1 MLLPKNEIKKLIS
14 SNKTRRR
21 KTKKEFKYNFTTLLF
36 PIILLIILLLVF
48 FCLKKVKNLY
58 IKKDNIIKV
67 FEYKNN
73 FSYNKQENISNA
85 NIINSNIYLT
95 TILIKKINETYERN
109 GFVNLNEVESTIPGG
124 RAWIKEKTKSKEI
137 NVGTGF
143 DANFVL
149 LAMFTIA
156 SIMDSQNLE
165 TKLRLHFAVV
175 NGFPVE
181 KMIKIY
187 TLRDKIRDDVEFNFY
202 NAKKVE
208 TDLNNTNPK
217 GNGPNTKLIFPE
229 LLPDDIER
237 IIILDT
243 GDTLILRDLSEMYN
257 WNMEDK
263 IYYGVL
269 DNGVMKYGPFSQKEL
284 DIYINTGSVLV
295 DVKKAKS
302 EKLYEKIVEN
312 KNVIEPKTIYDQDF
326 INDIAYGKIGYL
338 PMRFGLVAPF
348 LEDQDSDSP
357 PYRTVYWNLDH
368 AKYKEK
374 YNLPKNQDEMNIH
387 SLNPVIIHQWNGKW
401 IHGRGLTI
409 YRRIAQY
416 YIRFAG
422 IWDEICPEYPG
433 LCKK

>member
-1 MLLPKNEIKKLIS
+1 MIFLNNEIKSLIS
-14 SNKTRRR
+14 SNKKVRR
-21 KTKKEFKYNFTTLLF
+21 KTKKGFNFATYLYQ
-36 PIILLIILLLVF
+36 IILIVILLLVF
-48 FCLKKVKNLY
+48 FYLKNNSNLY
-58 IKKDNIIKV
+58 RKKDYVINHFV
-67 FEYKNN
+67 YQSN
-73 FSYNKQENISNA
+73 FSFNIQENISNL
-85 NIINSNIYLT
+85 NIINSNSYLT
-95 TILIKKINETYERN
+95 TNLIKKINETYEKN
-109 GFVNLNEVESTIPGG
+109 GFVNLNEVESTLPGG
-124 RAWIKEKTKSKEI
+124 RAWTKGKTKSKEI
-137 NVGTGF
+137 NVGAGF
-143 DANFVL
+143 DENFVL

-175 NGFPVE
+175 KGFPVE

-202 NAKKVE
+202 NAKQVE
-208 TDLNNTNPK
+208 IDLNNTNPK
-217 GNGPNTKLIFPE
+217 GNGPNTKLIFQE
-229 LLPDDIER
+229 LLPDDVER
-237 IIILDT
+237 IIILDL
-243 GDTLILRDLSEMYN
+243 GDSLVFRDLSEMYN

-269 DNGVMKYGPFSQKEL
+269 DVGVNKYGPFSKKEL
-284 DIYINTGSVLV
+284 DIYINTGSILV

-338 PMRFGLVAPF
+338 PRRFGLVAPF
-348 LEDQDSDSP
+348 LEDQDSDRP
-357 PYRTVYWNLDH
+357 PYKTVYWNLDN

-374 YNLPKNQDEMNIH
+374 YNLPKNQDEMNINA
-387 SLNPVIIHQWNGKW
+387 LNPVIIHQWNGKW

-433 LCKK
+433 LCKR

>member
-1 MLLPKNEIKKLIS
+1 MLLPENELKNIIS
-14 SNKTRRR
+14 FNKARRR
-21 KTKKEFKYNFTTLLF
+21 KTNKVSKYNFTTFWYPLILK
-36 PIILLIILLLVF
+36 IIIILLLVF
-48 FCLKKVKNLY
+48 FYLKQSNNLY
-58 IKKDNIIKV
+58 IIKNYIINDFNYKSKQKNTSKV
-67 FEYKNN
+67 
-73 FSYNKQENISNA
+73 
-85 NIINSNIYLT
+85 NIINSNTTLT
-95 TILIKKINETYERN
+95 TILIKKINETYEKK

-124 RAWIKEKTKSKEI
+124 RAWTKKKTKSKEI
-137 NVGTGF
+137 NVGVGF

-149 LAMFTIA
+149 LSLFTIA

-165 TKLRLHFAVV
+165 TKLRLHFFVV
-175 NGFPVE
+175 DGFPVE

-208 TDLNNTNPK
+208 TDLKNTNPK
-217 GNGPNTKLIFPE
+217 GNGPNTKLILPE
-229 LLPDDIER
+229 LLPDDVER

-269 DNGVMKYGPFSQKEL
+269 DVGFMKYGPFSKKEL
-284 DIYINTGSVLV
+284 DIYINTGSVLI

-302 EKLYEKIVEN
+302 EKIYEKIVEN
-312 KNVIEPKTIYDQDF
+312 KNVIEPETIYDQD
-326 INDIAYGKIGYL
+326 ILNDFAYGKIGYL

-348 LEDQDSDSP
+348 FEDYYSDSP
-357 PYRTVYWNLDH
+357 PYKTVYFNLDN

-387 SLNPVIIHQWNGKW
+387 ALNPVIIHQWNGKW

-416 YIRFAG
+416 YIRFSG
-422 IWDEICPEYPG
+422 IWDEICPIYPG

>member
-1 MLLPKNEIKKLIS
+1 MIFLNNEIKSLIS
-14 SNKTRRR
+14 SNKKVRR
-21 KTKKEFKYNFTTLLF
+21 KTKKGFNFATYLYQ
-36 PIILLIILLLVF
+36 IILIVILLLVF
-48 FCLKKVKNLY
+48 FYLKNNSNLY
-58 IKKDNIIKV
+58 RKKDYVINHFV
-67 FEYKNN
+67 YQSN
-73 FSYNKQENISNA
+73 FSFNIQENISNL
-85 NIINSNIYLT
+85 NIINSNSYLT
-95 TILIKKINETYERN
+95 TNLIKKINETYEKN
-109 GFVNLNEVESTIPGG
+109 GFVNLNEVESTLPGG
-124 RAWIKEKTKSKEI
+124 RAWTKGKTKSKEI
-137 NVGTGF
+137 NVGAGF
-143 DANFVL
+143 DENFVL

-175 NGFPVE
+175 KGFPVE

-202 NAKKVE
+202 NAKQVE
-208 TDLNNTNPK
+208 IDLNNTNPK
-217 GNGPNTKLIFPE
+217 GNGPNTKLIFQE
-229 LLPDDIER
+229 LLPDDVER
-237 IIILDT
+237 IIILDL
-243 GDTLILRDLSEMYN
+243 GDSLVFRDLSEMYN

-269 DNGVMKYGPFSQKEL
+269 DVGVNKYGPFSKKEL
-284 DIYINTGSVLV
+284 DIYINTGSILV

-348 LEDQDSDSP
+348 LEDQDSDRP
-357 PYRTVYWNLDH
+357 PYKTVYWNLDN

-374 YNLPKNQDEMNIH
+374 YNLPKNQDEMNINA
-387 SLNPVIIHQWNGKW
+387 LNPVIIHQWNGKW

-433 LCKK
+433 LCKR

>member
-1 MLLPKNEIKKLIS
+1 MIFLNNEIKNLIS
-14 SNKTRRR
+14 SNKKVRR
-21 KTKKEFKYNFTTLLF
+21 KTKTIFNFATYLYQ
-36 PIILLIILLLVF
+36 IILIVILLLVF
-48 FCLKKVKNLY
+48 FYLKNNNNLYLKKDYVINH
-58 IKKDNIIKV
+58 
-67 FEYKNN
+67 FEYKSN
-73 FSYNKQENISNA
+73 FSFDKQENISNL
-85 NIINSNIYLT
+85 NIINSNSYLT
-95 TILIKKINETYERN
+95 TNLIKKINETYERN
-109 GFVNLNEVESTIPGG
+109 GFVNLNEVESTLPGG
-124 RAWIKEKTKSKEI
+124 RAWAKGKTKSKEV
-137 NVGTGF
+137 NVGAGF

-156 SIMDSQNLE
+156 SIMDSQNLG
-165 TKLRLHFAVV
+165 TNLRLHFAVV

-187 TLRDKIRDDVEFNFY
+187 NLRDKIRDDVEFNFY
-202 NAKKVE
+202 NAKQVE
-208 TDLNNTNPK
+208 IDLNNTNPK
-217 GNGPNTKLIFPE
+217 GNGPNTKLIFQE
-229 LLPDDIER
+229 LLPDDVER
-237 IIILDT
+237 IIILDL
-243 GDTLILRDLSEMYN
+243 GDSLVFRDLSEMYN

-269 DNGVMKYGPFSQKEL
+269 DVGVNKYGPFSKKEL
-284 DIYINTGSVLV
+284 DIYINTGSILV

-348 LEDQDSDSP
+348 LEDQDSDRP
-357 PYRTVYWNLDH
+357 PYKTVYWNLDN

-374 YNLPKNQDEMNIH
+374 YNLPKNQDEMNINA
-387 SLNPVIIHQWNGKW
+387 LNPVIIHQWNGKW

-422 IWDEICPEYPG
+422 IWDEICLEYPG
-433 LCKK
+433 LCKR